1 MNITVSRMPVLTG
14 VLKLGAAILLTWLA
28 LRHIDFSRAWRIA
41 EGLSHVL
48 AAGAMLLLVLQAV
61 LSAWRWA
68 LVSRRTTA
76 RLPFGPALSVFML
89 SLFYNQALPSTVPGD
104 AARVWGA
111 ARFGGK
117 GEAAVGV
124 FLDRI
129 LTLLALLLL
138 AGCSVI
144 ALLLGGRAS
153 PLLVVPL
160 LVLAAAFALLGMLV
174 ILRHRLHGL
183 LPARAGGFALRLGDA
198 LHRLAGSADIAG
210 LAAISIL
217 IHLLGIAAI
226 WVLAQGMNLPLTITA
241 ALIAVPLVLLAALI
255 PVSVNGW
262 GVREGTMVAVLAG
275 FGIAHTEAATLSVVY
290 GLFQLALGL
299 MGGLFAMFAGR
310 RGGAKALSGRA

>member
-1 MNITVSRMPVLTG
+1 MNFRGRSIVAASLKVSVTVALCWL
-14 VLKLGAAILLTWLA
+14 VLKNLDLHKA
-28 LRHIDFSRAWRIA
+28 L
-41 EGLSHVL
+41 ECVNGLSV
-48 AAGAMLLLVLQAV
+48 AAWLVATAIFTVQIGVAV
-61 LSAWRWA
+61 WRWV
-68 LVSRRTTA
+68 LVSRRTSA
-76 RLPFGPALSVFML
+76 PLVFFPALQLFLL

-104 AARVWGA
+104 AARIWGA

-138 AGCSVI
+138 AGFSVI
-144 ALLLGGRAS
+144 ALLLSGRAS

-160 LVLAAAFALLGMLV
+160 LVLAAAFCVLGILV

-198 LHRLAGSADIAG
+198 LHRLAASADIAG
-210 LAAISIL
+210 LAAISIV

-226 WVLAQGMNLPLTITA
+226 WVLAQGMNLPLTMTA
-241 ALIAVPLVLLAALI
+241 ALIAIPLVLLAALI

-290 GLFQLALGL
+290 GLFQLVLGVL
-299 MGGLFAMFAGR
+299 GGLFAMFAGR
-310 RGGAKALSGRA
+310 GGDAKALSSRA